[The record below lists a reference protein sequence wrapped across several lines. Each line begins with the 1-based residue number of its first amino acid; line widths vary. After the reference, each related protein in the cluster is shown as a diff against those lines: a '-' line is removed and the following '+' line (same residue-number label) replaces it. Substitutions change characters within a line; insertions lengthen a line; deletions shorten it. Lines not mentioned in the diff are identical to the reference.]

1 MQLAHKFAFISEHI
15 RADGINA
22 TEFIPLAQKFNVSS
36 VPKVVIN
43 ESVEFVGALP
53 EEAFIDQVL
62 SAAKMADGKSKE

>member
-1 MQLAHKFAFISEHI
+1 VQLAHKLAYISEHI

-36 VPKVVIN
+36 VPKIVIN
-43 ESVEFVGALP
+43 EKVEFVGALP

-62 SAAKMADGKSKE
+62 SAAKTSNNKDS

>member
-1 MQLAHKFAFISEHI
+1 MQLAHKLAYISEHI

-22 TEFIPLAQKFNVSS
+22 TEFIPLAQKFSVSS

-43 ESVEFVGALP
+43 EKVEFVGALP

-62 SAAKMADGKSKE
+62 AAAKSGDSKDTN